1 MEAKRYDGLDIL
13 KAICA
18 FFVVCI
24 HVTFQGELGT
34 GVASLARFAVPVFFM
49 ITGFFY
55 DKTVS
60 NNKEKHQLKK
70 ILILLIVSNVLYYL
84 LMGFKAVSEGSFS
97 KYAAETF
104 TLKSLFEFL
113 VFNKTLSYG
122 HLWYFGAILYVL
134 LIFFVLRKF
143 VPQWEKAAYIITPI
157 LLVCNFVLGGYSFL
171 KENEYDANIVV
182 RNFLLTGFPC
192 FTIGMFL
199 KKYEKKTEF
208 IKNSNILSV
217 LLIAVFIATV
227 FLEKM
232 ILTRLNATPNREVY
246 ISSILLAAVLVIVFS
261 KESWNGGRLKIAKTI
276 GRKYSSLIY
285 IFHPIFISFVGNAAL
300 KLNLKSLYLPIA
312 PIAIFAAT
320 TVFAACYC
328 FAKEK
333 LKARINKKRS

>member
-24 HVTFQGELGT
+24 HVTFQGQLGV

-55 DKTVS
+55 DKTVF

-70 ILILLIVSNVLYYL
+70 ILILLVSSDVMYYL
-84 LMGFKAVSEGSFS
+84 LRGFKAALEGSFS
-97 KYAAETF
+97 KYIAETF
-104 TLKSLFEFL
+104 TLKRLFEFL
-113 VFNKTLSYG
+113 VFNKTVSSG
-122 HLWYFGAILYVL
+122 QLWYLGAILYVL
-134 LIFFVLRKF
+134 LIFGVLRKF
-143 VPQWEKAAYIITPI
+143 VPQWEKVAYIITPI
-157 LLVCNFVLGGYSFL
+157 LLVCNFVLGRYLFFSGSEF
-171 KENEYDANIVV
+171 IV

-208 IKNSNILSV
+208 IKNSNFLSV
-217 LLIAVFIATV
+217 VLIAVFTAAV
-227 FLEKM
+227 FLEKTV
-232 ILTRLNATPNREVY
+232 LTRLNATPNREVY

-261 KESWNGGRLKIAKTI
+261 KESWNGSKLKITKTV
-276 GRKYSSLIY
+276 GRKFSSLIY
-285 IFHPIFISFVGNAAL
+285 IFQSLVVHFVGVVVLN
-300 KLNLKSLYLPIA
+300 LNLKSLYIPIA
-312 PIAIFAAT
+312 PIVIFVAT
-320 TVFAACYC
+320 TVFSACYC
-328 FAKEK
+328 FVKEK